1 MSREKTR
8 RPQPRARIV
17 HTNVTDIEAKPRQ
30 DCLMSTVLIVDDE
43 ADLRE
48 LVDFNLK
55 QAGYTTLQAENG
67 KAALEHAQ
75 RSQPRIIL
83 LDLNLPDVSGTEV
96 CRRLKADPKTQAI
109 PILMLTARGTETDRI
124 VGLELGAED
133 YVVKPFSVRE
143 LVLRVDAL
151 SRRLDRQAGLVQAP
165 ATSDDR
171 RILKAGDLELDVDAF
186 IARVAGAEVALT
198 FLEFR
203 LLIYLIE
210 GRGRV
215 RTRDELL
222 TNVWNTSP
230 EVETRTIDTH
240 IKRVRDKLGSAGDLI
255 ETVRGLGYRIH
266 QPGD

>member
-1 MSREKTR
+1 
-8 RPQPRARIV
+8 
-17 HTNVTDIEAKPRQ
+17 
-30 DCLMSTVLIVDDE
+30 MSTVLIVDDE

-55 QAGYTTLQAENG
+55 QAGYATLHAQNG
-67 KAALEHAQ
+67 KEALEQAQ
-75 RSQPRIIL
+75 KAQPRIIL

-96 CRRLKADPKTQAI
+96 CRRLKADPKTQSI

-151 SRRLDRQAGLVQAP
+151 CRRLDRQAGHAVAAP
-165 ATSDDR
+165 PTTSGER
-171 RILKAGDLELDVDAF
+171 RVLRAGDLELDVDAF
-186 IARVAGAEVALT
+186 IARVGGAEIPLT

-240 IKRVRDKLGSAGDLI
+240 VKRVRDKLGTAGEII
-255 ETVRGLGYRIH
+255 ETVRGLGYRIR
-266 QPGD
+266 QPED

>member
-1 MSREKTR
+1 MS
-8 RPQPRARIV
+8 
-17 HTNVTDIEAKPRQ
+17 
-30 DCLMSTVLIVDDE
+30 LVLIVDDE
-43 ADLRE
+43 PDLRE

-55 QAGYTTLQAENG
+55 QGGYATAQAPNG
-67 KAALEHAQ
+67 KEALELAACL
-75 RSQPRIIL
+75 QPRIIL

-151 SRRLDRQAGLVQAP
+151 CRRLDRQSGKQAAHGSGQTSAPPGERRVLRAGE
-165 ATSDDR
+165 
-171 RILKAGDLELDVDAF
+171 LELDVDAF
-186 IARVAGAEVALT
+186 LARVAGVEIPLT

-203 LLIYLIE
+203 LLVFLIE

-240 IKRVRDKLGSAGDLI
+240 IKRVRDKLGAAGEII
-255 ETVRGLGYRIH
+255 ETVRGMGYRIR

>member
-1 MSREKTR
+1 MTKHSSKIFHENVAEGGGPTGQHPFMS
-8 RPQPRARIV
+8 
-17 HTNVTDIEAKPRQ
+17 
-30 DCLMSTVLIVDDE
+30 SVLIVDDE

-48 LVDFNLK
+48 LLDFNLK
-55 QAGYTTLQAENG
+55 QAGYSTLQARTG
-67 KAALEHAQ
+67 KEALEIAQ
-75 RSQPRIIL
+75 RAQPQIVL

-151 SRRLDRQAGLVQAP
+151 RRRLERQSGHAAP
-165 ATSDDR
+165 APAGSER
-171 RILKAGDLELDVDAF
+171 RILRVGELELDVDAF
-186 IARVAGAEVALT
+186 IARVAGVEVPLT

-203 LLIYLIE
+203 LLIYLLE

-240 IKRVRDKLGSAGDLI
+240 VKRVRDKLGAAGEII
-255 ETVRGLGYRIH
+255 ETVRGMGYRMR

>member
-1 MSREKTR
+1 MS
-8 RPQPRARIV
+8 
-17 HTNVTDIEAKPRQ
+17 
-30 DCLMSTVLIVDDE
+30 LVLIVDDE
-43 ADLRE
+43 PDLRE

-55 QAGYTTLQAENG
+55 QGGYATAQAANG
-67 KAALEHAQ
+67 KEALELAA
-75 RSQPRIIL
+75 RLQPRIIL

-151 SRRLDRQAGLVQAP
+151 CRRLDRQSGKQPAHSTAQTGAP
-165 ATSDDR
+165 SGDR
-171 RILKAGDLELDVDAF
+171 RVLRAGELELDVDAF
-186 IARVAGAEVALT
+186 LARVAGVEIPLT

-203 LLIYLIE
+203 LLVFLIE

-240 IKRVRDKLGSAGDLI
+240 IKRVRDKLGVAGEII
-255 ETVRGLGYRIH
+255 ETVRGMGYRIR